1 MGTDWVKVTL
11 QIVGGLSLGMAV
23 MSLLSAGISLLSRN
37 GAQAGISIVW
47 TVVFVVASAML
58 FGFARLFATNRV

>member
-23 MSLLSAGISLLSRN
+23 LSFLSAGLSLLSRN
-37 GAQAGISIVW
+37 GAQAGISVVWVIVFA
-47 TVVFVVASAML
+47 TAAAGL
-58 FGFARLFATNRV
+58 FGFARLVANK